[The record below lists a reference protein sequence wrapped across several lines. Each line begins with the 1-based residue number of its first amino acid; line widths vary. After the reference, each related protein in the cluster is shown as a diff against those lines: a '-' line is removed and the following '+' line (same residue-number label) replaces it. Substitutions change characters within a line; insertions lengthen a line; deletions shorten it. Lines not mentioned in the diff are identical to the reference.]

1 MKYDNN
7 AGFLELIESLEDQ
20 HVIKTMFLE
29 HKHLLSILGKL
40 EIYSEILS
48 DFDNNTKT
56 DVKIDAISSINQII
70 AAEPH
75 HKREEEALFPILES
89 KGVIGAPHCMR
100 EEHEILRELKRN
112 LKEGLEK
119 IDMESKSS
127 RFSVSMKILDL
138 SRALRE
144 HIKKE
149 NSILYP
155 LALEIISPS
164 EWIDIKDKCDRIG
177 YCYLSS
183 QQNA

>member
-1 MKYDNN
+1 
-7 AGFLELIESLEDQ
+7 
-20 HVIKTMFLE
+20 
-29 HKHLLSILGKL
+29 
-40 EIYSEILS
+40 
-48 DFDNNTKT
+48 
-56 DVKIDAISSINQII
+56 
-70 AAEPH
+70 
-75 HKREEEALFPILES
+75 
-89 KGVIGAPHCMR
+89 
-100 EEHEILRELKRN
+100 
-112 LKEGLEK
+112 
-119 IDMESKSS
+119 MESKSS